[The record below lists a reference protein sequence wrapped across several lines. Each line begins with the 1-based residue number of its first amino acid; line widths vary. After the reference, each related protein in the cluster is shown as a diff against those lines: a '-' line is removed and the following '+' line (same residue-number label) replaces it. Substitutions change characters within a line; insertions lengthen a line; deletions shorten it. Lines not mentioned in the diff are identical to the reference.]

1 MDGIRNNQGL
11 DLWELDVFKGLPEP
25 VFEVITRPCDL

>member
-11 DLWELDVFKGLPEP
+11 DLWELDVFKGLPKP
-25 VFEVITRPCDL
+25 VFGVITRPCDL